1 MDGGGGWISEA
12 FGGAFCGEAHLE
24 GEGGGGGGPKRP
36 RGGAESLV
44 QEGGMKGMLDISTRE
59 VEDKLA
65 VIKVRG
71 DVDIYTAPQLRETI
85 HKVVDAGRSDVIV
98 DLGGVDFIDSTGL
111 GVLIGGLR
119 RARERGGE
127 LVIASPSERV
137 RRILEITDLR
147 RIFRIFKTADEAI
160 SALRE
165 G

>member
-1 MDGGGGWISEA
+1 
-12 FGGAFCGEAHLE
+12 
-24 GEGGGGGGPKRP
+24 
-36 RGGAESLV
+36 
-44 QEGGMKGMLDISTRE
+44 MKGMLDISTRE

>member
-1 MDGGGGWISEA
+1 M
-12 FGGAFCGEAHLE
+12 
-24 GEGGGGGGPKRP
+24 
-36 RGGAESLV
+36 
-44 QEGGMKGMLDISTRE
+44 DISAQE
-59 VEDKLA
+59 IEEKLA

-85 HKVVDAGRSDVIV
+85 HKVVDSGKSEVIV
-98 DLGGVDFIDSTGL
+98 DLEGVDFIDSTGL

-119 RARERGGE
+119 RAREKGGE
-127 LVIASPSERV
+127 LVIASPSDRV

-147 RIFRIFKTADEAI
+147 RIFRIFKTSNEAI